1 MPSTTGG
8 GARRAFVAGT
18 GFEPVASWLWAR
30 RGTKL
35 LQPAVT
41 CHSDAHCVPPERFEL
56 PIIGLKVRCV
66 DRCATRG
73 GVLSLRIELSFR
85 LLIRQLRPPCRPKR
99 KQVGHLGV
107 EPSYTALSERPLR
120 PDGPWPMNRGCS
132 KPAAA
137 SAAHRASASNG
148 ARRPGRFTFHEY
160 RPGDSNPDHPRPERG
175 ASAIGLGRHASG

>member
-99 KQVGHLGV
+99 KRVGHLGV

-120 PDGPWPMNRGCS
+120 PDGPWPMNRGCC
-132 KPAAA
+132 KPATA
-137 SAAHRASASNG
+137 SAAHRDPLATEPG
-148 ARRPGRFTFHEY
+148 ALAGSPSMSTVPGIRTPTT
-160 RPGDSNPDHPRPERG
+160 RALNAVPLP
-175 ASAIGLGRHASG
+175 LG